1 MFNRLL
7 FRAQVPHGSALWPP
21 PSFSPSSVDQCCK
34 QLDSCRKACGHA
46 VENIPPPSLPHRHSW
61 HSPAWKSRAANPA
74 RSHHHTPAKPPQPV
88 RHCTSAALPS
98 PLMKC
103 VFSAGTTGVVSK
115 KDNTSIC
122 SHFHHHARVRGVW
135 QGWPA
140 LTAAR
145 LAESSFSRI
154 GDRCQCWQAKA
165 SRPPRRGHRG
175 SGPRQGRT
183 KDHQVRR
190 LGEILKQVLNKA
202 SPAAAITLC
211 NKPGKERT
219 LPPRPGQC
227 RELLPALTGGGM
239 DLAPVTA
246 RQGFPRASRHPP
258 GQARS

>member
-1 MFNRLL
+1 MLQATGFLQESLRPCCWEHPSSSSTSSAFLAFPCL
-7 FRAQVPHGSALWPP
+7 EKQGCKPSQVPPP
-21 PSFSPSSVDQCCK
+21 HPSK
-34 QLDSCRKACGHA
+34 T
-46 VENIPPPSLPHRHSW
+46 
-61 HSPAWKSRAANPA
+61 
-74 RSHHHTPAKPPQPV
+74 TPACSTL
-88 RHCTSAALPS
+88 HFCSAAV

-115 KDNTSIC
+115 KDNTGIC

-165 SRPPRRGHRG
+165 SRPPRRGHQG

-190 LGEILKQVLNKA
+190 LGEILKQVLNKV

-219 LPPRPGQC
+219 LPPRQGQC

-239 DLAPVTA
+239 DLAPGTA